1 MLTKSVDKQVLEINV
16 IMFSF
21 KLRDY
26 VMIRITCTT
35 QVNNDSF
42 ILSHLCQ
49 PPLEGDGI
57 AIDGEIYKVTKISS
71 RTFNQDGSLDMSIT
85 IKKPPSGKPSGPIKI
100 RIF

>member
-1 MLTKSVDKQVLEINV
+1 
-16 IMFSF
+16 MFSF

-57 AIDGEIYKVTKISS
+57 TIDGKIYKVMKISS

-85 IKKPPSGKPSGPIKI
+85 IEGPPSGKPFVPPKIKI
-100 RIF
+100 F